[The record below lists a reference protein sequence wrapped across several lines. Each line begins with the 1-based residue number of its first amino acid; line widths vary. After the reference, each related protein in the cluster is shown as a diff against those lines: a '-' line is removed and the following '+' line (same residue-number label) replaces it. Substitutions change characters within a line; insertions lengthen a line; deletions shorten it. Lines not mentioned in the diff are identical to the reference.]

1 MLTFNFNLKGKVGK
15 GHISYWSQ
23 RLFVVFLCCLKF
35 IVWICLF
42 ICFCQGAALATMVG
56 WLSYGNKK
64 FEALDSQMR
73 TLIPPLRQ
81 AMFDFIPMIDADTNA
96 FSGFMVNLNLYYVRA
111 LLQVVSLAVLVCTR
125 PLLCALDG
133 SRVLS
138 KAVMYSRPLLYPFVN
153 LRVLSFT
160 LSSFHQ
166 LTYCILLKLMKS
178 NEIRSSMA
186 HMLLCWW

>member
-1 MLTFNFNLKGKVGK
+1 
-15 GHISYWSQ
+15 
-23 RLFVVFLCCLKF
+23 
-35 IVWICLF
+35 
-42 ICFCQGAALATMVG
+42 MVG

-125 PLLCALDG
+125 PLLCTLDG

-138 KAVMYSRPLLYPFVN
+138 KAVMYSRQLSYPFVN

-166 LTYCILLKLMKS
+166 LTHTLLFVSCS
-178 NEIRSSMA
+178 N
-186 HMLLCWW
+186 

>member
-1 MLTFNFNLKGKVGK
+1 MLTLNFNLKGKVGK

-111 LLQVVSLAVLVCTR
+111 LLQVISLAVLVCTR
-125 PLLCALDG
+125 RLSCALK
-133 SRVLS
+133 SCCVLPTALVSFCQFTSTFVLS
-138 KAVMYSRPLLYPFVN
+138 STDVH
-153 LRVLSFT
+153 
-160 LSSFHQ
+160 SSI
-166 LTYCILLKLMKS
+166 CILLKLMKS

>member
-1 MLTFNFNLKGKVGK
+1 
-15 GHISYWSQ
+15 
-23 RLFVVFLCCLKF
+23 
-35 IVWICLF
+35 
-42 ICFCQGAALATMVG
+42 MVG

-111 LLQVVSLAVLVCTR
+111 LLQVISLAVLVCTR
-125 PLLCALDG
+125 PLLGAGSRLLSCALE
-133 SRVLS
+133 SCYVLPTALVSFCQFTSTFIYSFVLS
-138 KAVMYSRPLLYPFVN
+138 STDLH
-153 LRVLSFT
+153 
-160 LSSFHQ
+160 SSI
-166 LTYCILLKLMKS
+166 CILLKLMKS

-186 HMLLCWW
+186 HMLLC

>member
-96 FSGFMVNLNLYYVRA
+96 FSGFMVNLNSYYVRT
-111 LLQVVSLAVLVCTR
+111 LLQVVSLAVLVCKR

-166 LTYCILLKLMKS
+166 LTYTLLFASCS
-178 NEIRSSMA
+178 N
-186 HMLLCWW
+186 

>member
-125 PLLCALDG
+125 PLLCAPDG

-166 LTYCILLKLMKS
+166 LTYTLLFASCS
-178 NEIRSSMA
+178 N
-186 HMLLCWW
+186 